1 MATDKNL
8 VEELHVDQAEA
19 ADAIPKK
26 RQPRKSKGG
35 KNGKGG
41 KKKGRPTG
49 AIIKAFPSESL
60 ESALVIANS
69 LKEYNAGNAWSSAEV
84 GKAVKASHTGTKFW
98 YLSAASRDHGLTTGT
113 RHTGSIELTP
123 LGRSLVY
130 AASPAEERDAL
141 WKAFMAVDI
150 YKRVYEYYKGNQL
163 PELKYLQN
171 TLVNTFNIPVQ
182 HHEDF
187 VKLYKDNLAYCQRNG
202 AVSPST
208 GNGAT
213 IGEQVKSDGHAVIVG
228 EPATRTKLT
237 AFVAMPFSEKTGK
250 YPPRFFEE
258 VLRNLITPAAVEA
271 GFKVETALKEGSDI
285 IQSTIM
291 NELITADLVIADLTE
306 HNPNVLFELGVR
318 MALEKPT
325 ALIRAKG
332 TTAIFDVDNL
342 LRVFDYDPNL
352 WKSTVEL
359 DVPKLTLHIKG
370 TWDSRDSTK
379 SYMKLLKQQ

>member
-1 MATDKNL
+1 MATDKNT
-8 VEELHVDQAEA
+8 VEELHVDTPHA
-19 ADAIPKK
+19 ADALKKK
-26 RQPRKSKGG
+26 RQPRKPKAV
-35 KNGKGG
+35 
-41 KKKGRPTG
+41 KKAKKLGRPKG
-49 AIIKAFPSESL
+49 AATKAFPSESL
-60 ESALVIANS
+60 ADAISVASSI
-69 LKEYNAGNAWSSAEV
+69 KEYNAGNPWVPSEV
-84 GKAVKASHTGTKFW
+84 ANALKVAAQGVKFW
-98 YLSAASRDHGLTTGT
+98 YLCASSRDHGLTIGT
-113 RHTGSIELTP
+113 RHTETIELTA

-130 AASPAEERDAL
+130 ASSPAEEREAI
-141 WKAFMAVDI
+141 WKAFNSVDL
-150 YKRVYEYYKGNQL
+150 YKRVFEYYKGNQL

-171 TLVNTFNIPVQ
+171 TLSSTFGIPIQ

-187 VKLYKDNLAYCQRNG
+187 VKLYTENLAFCQKSG
-202 AVSPST
+202 AVGSS
-208 GNGAT
+208 NGIPIAVGT
-213 IGEQVKSDGHAVIVG
+213 QDGGHAVVVG
-228 EPATRTKLT
+228 EPSSKTKLT
-237 AFVAMPFSEKTGK
+237 AFVAMPFSEKSGK
-250 YPPRFFEE
+250 YPSRFFDE

-271 GFKVETALKEGSDI
+271 GFKVETALKDGSDI

-291 NELITADLVIADLTE
+291 NELITADLVIVDLTE

-352 WKSTVEL
+352 WKSTVEV